1 MRPILRA
8 AVAAALLLPAAQ
20 PAFGFGLLDK
30 LAEKAKRKL
39 EEKAEQATGRIENAG
54 NGASGSSREGNSS
67 RSTPAAPTVMT
78 PRAVRGGA
86 TRRDSTAPVAR
97 STPAAAP
104 TTSFRYP
111 SELPRPAGFE
121 AVKAAFT
128 DFGKVDCSSCE
139 GGFGYDSWPS
149 FPRDE
154 LSGKYNESGKRLG
167 ALPVGHVHRWKGAES
182 SGTLTVLA
190 EETVGGFRCKKLQYR
205 LVKGDASADRPGL
218 VCWGYASSFASSED
232 WNEVY

>member
-8 AVAAALLLPAAQ
+8 AIVTALLLPAAQ
-20 PAFGFGLLDK
+20 PAHAFGLLDR

-39 EEKAEQATGRIENAG
+39 EEKAEQAIGGIENAG
-54 NGASGSSREGNSS
+54 KGAAGDSRGGAPSPS
-67 RSTPAAPTVMT
+67 ASAAPTVMT

-86 TRRDSTAPVAR
+86 PRGDSSATLAR
-97 STPAAAP
+97 ATPSAAP
-104 TTSFRYP
+104 EASVQYS

-121 AVKAAFT
+121 AVKAAFSQ
-128 DFGKVDCSSCE
+128 FGKVACSSCE
-139 GGFGYDSWPS
+139 GGFGHDSWPS

-154 LSGKYNESGKRLG
+154 FSGKYNETGKRLG
-167 ALPVGHVHRWKGAES
+167 AFPVGHVHRWKGVAS

-190 EETVGGFRCKKLQYR
+190 EETVGGLRCKKLQYR
-205 LVKGDASADRPGL
+205 LVKGNASADRPGL
-218 VCWGYASSFASSED
+218 VCWGYANGFARSED

>member
-1 MRPILRA
+1 MAIT
-8 AVAAALLLPAAQ
+8 AALLLPSAQ
-20 PAFGFGLLDK
+20 PAHGFGLLDR

-39 EEKAEQATGRIENAG
+39 EEKAEQAIGGIENAG
-54 NGASGSSREGNSS
+54 KGAAGGSREGTSS
-67 RSTPAAPTVMT
+67 RSASAAPAVMT

-86 TRRDSTAPVAR
+86 PRGDAPASGAR
-97 STPAAAP
+97 AAPAAAP
-104 TTSFRYP
+104 AASVRYP

-121 AVKAAFT
+121 AVKATFT
-128 DFGKVDCSSCE
+128 EFGKVACFSCE

-149 FPRDE
+149 FPRDG

-167 ALPVGHVHRWKGAES
+167 ALPVGHVHRWKGVQS

-190 EETVGGFRCKKLQYR
+190 EETVGGLRCKKLQYR
-205 LVKGDASADRPGL
+205 LAKGGASAERPGL
-218 VCWGYASSFASSED
+218 VCWGYANGFAGSED